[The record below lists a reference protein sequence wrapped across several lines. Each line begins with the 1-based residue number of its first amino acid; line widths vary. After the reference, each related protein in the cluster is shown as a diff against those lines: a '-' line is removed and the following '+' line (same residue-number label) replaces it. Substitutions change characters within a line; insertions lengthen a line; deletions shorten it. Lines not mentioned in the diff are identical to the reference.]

1 MLEKSGFVTL
11 VTVKK
16 MDRAVKFYTEAL
28 GGKLTSKGEGE
39 MEDTWASVKVG
50 KAEFWLI
57 TPEKWEKRELAY
69 NMFIVDDIKAAVADL
84 KRKGVKFSRA
94 EKMSPNTKVDGP
106 IAHHE
111 WGSEAFF
118 KDSEGNQ
125 LMVWQAAT

>member
-1 MLEKSGFVTL
+1 MLEKSSFVTL
-11 VTVKK
+11 VAVKK

-39 MEDTWASVKVG
+39 MEDSWASVKVG
-50 KAEFWLI
+50 KAEFWLV

-69 NMFIVDDIKAAVADL
+69 NSFIVDDIKEAVASL
-84 KRKGVKFSRA
+84 KSKGVKFSRA
-94 EKMSPNTKVDGP
+94 EKMTPDTKVDGP

-125 LMVWQAAT
+125 LMLWQGA

>member
-28 GGKLTSKGEGE
+28 GGKLTSRGKGDMEGSF
-39 MEDTWASVKVG
+39 ASLKVG
-50 KAEFWLI
+50 RAEFWLI
-57 TPEKWEKRELAY
+57 VPESWEKRELAY
-69 NMFIVDDIKAAVADL
+69 NSFIVDDIKAAVAGL
-84 KRKGVKFSRA
+84 KSKGVKFSRA
-94 EKMSPNTKVDGP
+94 EKVTPDTKIDGP
-106 IAHHE
+106 IAKHE

-125 LMVWQAAT
+125 LMIWQDAE

>member
-16 MDRAVKFYTEAL
+16 MDRAVKFYTETL
-28 GGKLTSKGEGE
+28 GGRLTSRGEGE
-39 MEDTWASVKVG
+39 MADSFASVKVG

-57 TPEKWEKRELAY
+57 IPESWERRELAY
-69 NMFIVDDIKAAVADL
+69 NSFIVDDIKATVAAL
-84 KRKGVKFSRA
+84 RSRGVKFSRA
-94 EKMSPNTKVDGP
+94 EKETPETKVDGP

-125 LMVWQAAT
+125 LMLWQGA